1 MAIFLVLLLIILLF
15 CNQFSNRLSFF
26 TMIKKLTLA
35 AGMLLF
41 VMQFAAC
48 GDHKKQAGNDVADST
63 QLAAKQG
70 PHADSAHRHTYT
82 AVLKGQ
88 HYDITIDRRPDRSL
102 PLVSDDM
109 GRQYVDN
116 CVEVIVACEGKL
128 VRSKVFTK
136 RAFADFLSDKEKQG
150 TVLLGMAYD
159 AEQSNNSHICLGA
172 QIGQVGIEE
181 GPAFTI
187 EIPLDGGAISILRD
201 NNQDTTG
208 NDGLSD

>member
-1 MAIFLVLLLIILLF
+1 M
-15 CNQFSNRLSFF
+15 
-26 TMIKKLTLA
+26 LA

-41 VMQFAAC
+41 VMQFTAC
-48 GDHKKQAGNDVADST
+48 GDKKNNNANDDADSV
-63 QLAAKQG
+63 QVSASQG
-70 PHADSAHRHTYT
+70 PHADNAHRHTYT
-82 AVLKGQ
+82 AVLKGK
-88 HYDITIDRRPDRSL
+88 HYDITIDRQPDRSL
-102 PLVSDDM
+102 PLVSDEM

-116 CVEVIVACEGKL
+116 SVEVIIACEGKL
-128 VRSKVFTK
+128 VRSKTFTK
-136 RAFADFLSDKEKQG
+136 RAFAAFLSGKEKQG

-159 AEQSNNSHICLGA
+159 AERSNSNHICLGA

-187 EIPLDGGAISILRD
+187 EIPLDGSAISILRD